1 MLQTLRC
8 SLTIAAGKT
17 CLVRSLS
24 SHAEELLLSAS
35 RGQPLVGAISQQD
48 LVQRIERAGLLTD
61 HKSIQAMT
69 EICRSDFVT
78 AKSKVLVFGGNEE
91 ERDADP
97 YENKPQPLGH
107 GATISTPQFHAEVL
121 SALSDSLAP
130 GTSVLDIGTG
140 TGYMACVFAKM
151 VGASGTVKG
160 VDCIAPL
167 IEVARVTSN
176 KIMQKDE
183 KEKEKDEKE
192 KEKKKDTTGTGMAPI
207 EFEVVDDL
215 HLQENHTPSF
225 HSIYCAPAV
234 SSPLQVTNLCRL
246 LYVGGTMV
254 VPLENIWTGHQRL
267 LKITKKNIENE
278 MEEEDIGPVA
288 CQPVLEGDTLIQA
301 RAPPLPKPNTRTEEL
316 AIIQQELAT
325 WTENYYLE
333 HGRRPNRNDLKNDVI
348 GGPLFQKFT
357 SASKIGS
364 V

>member
-1 MLQTLRC
+1 
-8 SLTIAAGKT
+8 
-17 CLVRSLS
+17 
-24 SHAEELLLSAS
+24 
-35 RGQPLVGAISQQD
+35 
-48 LVQRIERAGLLTD
+48 
-61 HKSIQAMT
+61 
-69 EICRSDFVT
+69 
-78 AKSKVLVFGGNEE
+78 
-91 ERDADP
+91 
-97 YENKPQPLGH
+97 
-107 GATISTPQFHAEVL
+107 
-121 SALSDSLAP
+121 
-130 GTSVLDIGTG
+130 
-140 TGYMACVFAKM
+140 MACVFAKM
-151 VGASGTVKG
+151 VGVSGAVKG

-176 KIMQKDE
+176 KIMQKDS
-183 KEKEKDEKE
+183 
-192 KEKKKDTTGTGMAPI
+192 KEKKKEKDTTPGTANTIDTTGMAPI

-267 LKITKKNIENE
+267 LKITKKNIENDT
-278 MEEEDIGPVA
+278 EEEDIGPVA
-288 CQPVLEGDTLIQA
+288 CQPVLEGDNLIQA

-316 AIIQQELAT
+316 AIVQQELAT